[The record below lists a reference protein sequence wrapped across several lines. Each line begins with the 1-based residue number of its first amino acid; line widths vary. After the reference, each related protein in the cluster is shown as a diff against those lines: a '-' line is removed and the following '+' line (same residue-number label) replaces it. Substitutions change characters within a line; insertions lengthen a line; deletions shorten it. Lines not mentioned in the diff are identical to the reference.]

1 MRPPH
6 RHPRCPGAHC
16 RTLLQTVWDLGG
28 GSNGTKSGA
37 ENVDVAL
44 DIAGQARVC
53 RCAGFPTPLTPHHPR
68 AGGAPHP
75 QAGEKN
81 PAKGRTPRNQCYSSW
96 SCGRGR
102 PPREIARPPNAALAL
117 QVFTSVRASLVPSSV
132 VGSCHRKALW
142 TSM

>member
-53 RCAGFPTPLTPHHPR
+53 RCAGFPTPLTPPPPPPPPR
-68 AGGAPHP
+68 RGRAPPASGRKKPRQRPHTPQPVLQLLELWKGAPST
-75 QAGEKN
+75 GD
-81 PAKGRTPRNQCYSSW
+81 CSS
-96 SCGRGR
+96 
-102 PPREIARPPNAALAL
+102 
-117 QVFTSVRASLVPSSV
+117 T
-132 VGSCHRKALW
+132 
-142 TSM
+142 